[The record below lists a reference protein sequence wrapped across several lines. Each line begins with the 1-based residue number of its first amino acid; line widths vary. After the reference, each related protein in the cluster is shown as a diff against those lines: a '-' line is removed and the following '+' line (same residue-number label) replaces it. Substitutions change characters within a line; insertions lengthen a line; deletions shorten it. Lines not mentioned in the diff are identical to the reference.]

1 MNEIVPSDA
10 VKAIQDSVRTDL
22 IHVDGE
28 QYTTR
33 PVFSP
38 PSEGLPETLVVHT
51 LNGLVQFLARE
62 NRPRIELIHVK
73 NPGQVYVY
81 GAIEGRNQKRPCY
94 LAAEMFGSK
103 SFPFDSWQDQEMFVI
118 CAQTSFVASNERA
131 KLLAF
136 AGNIIDEAVSNQA
149 DDGVSQKVSTRKGV
163 SLVGAEKA
171 PNPIRLQPYRT
182 FPEVDQPASDYIFR
196 LRKKDGVEMA
206 LFKTA
211 DNRWELEAINS
222 IKDYLEVMFAAGG
235 ITGIPIIS

>member
-1 MNEIVPSDA
+1 MQNLVSL
-10 VKAIQDSVRTDL
+10 Q
-22 IHVDGE
+22 
-28 QYTTR
+28 
-33 PVFSP
+33 
-38 PSEGLPETLVVHT
+38 TL
-51 LNGLVQFLARE
+51 GGGA
-62 NRPRIELIHVK
+62 
-73 NPGQVYVY
+73 
-81 GAIEGRNQKRPCY
+81 AIEK
-94 LAAEMFGSK
+94 
-103 SFPFDSWQDQEMFVI
+103 FDYELQRAIDNVSDWN
-118 CAQTSFVASNERA
+118 TS
-131 KLLAF
+131 
-136 AGNIIDEAVSNQA
+136 
-149 DDGVSQKVSTRKGV
+149 RKGV